1 MKVNV
6 LFAAVC
12 LLGITVRS
20 IGQDAPAEKAMGPRL
35 ELRQSKI
42 AVGSF
47 WLDSPA
53 TGSFIIRNAG
63 DAPLEIIDISAARGI
78 NAVLQPPG
86 AITPKESAKLSVTF
100 DGAELGAGPFEKTI
114 FIASNDPATKRTRL
128 KVSGECKHYVSVSPK
143 SAGFGKLV
151 GSGRTERMLRIVS
164 HDDRP
169 LKVEVDAPEKLQRFK
184 VELIEV
190 VPKTQFALYINT
202 KPPFPIGMNT
212 ETIRLRTDH
221 PKQPLIEVNAF
232 AIQPES
238 IEVLPKI
245 ITLRPTSYNGLVAG
259 KPSVQVVTV
268 TNRGDAPMKVTKV
281 KCSDTS
287 VETRVSEVY
296 EGRQYRVL
304 VMLPADYEPPTTGAD
319 VLIETDSEAQP
330 LLTVGIGR
338 LNPNRGN
345 STTAA
350 AGNDTKSETQP
361 ATSKKKKRKRR
372 AVLDTVG
379 KPVPKFSLT
388 TTAGTPLSNTELN
401 YHPATVLN
409 FVAPNCGFCKR
420 QIPKLEK
427 VRAEYEA
434 QGVRFVNVA
443 QKMRIDYEPEE
454 VASILSDLGPGI
466 EIAIDSGNKVG
477 RRFKATAYPCLIIVR
492 PDGVIDEV
500 VSGNKRDIADRVGRR
515 LDGLLQADPAQA
527 G

>member
-1 MKVNV
+1 MTLRF
-6 LFAAVC
+6 LFSGLL
-12 LLGITVRS
+12 LLGFVARAAA
-20 IGQDAPAEKAMGPRL
+20 QDAGGGNPKGPRF
-35 ELRQSKI
+35 ELRQTEI

-63 DAPLEIIDISAARGI
+63 DAPLEITDISAARGI

-100 DGAELGAGPFEKTI
+100 DGAELGAGPFDKTI
-114 FIASNDPATKRTRL
+114 FIASNDPTSKRTRL
-128 KVSGECKHYVSVSPK
+128 KVSGECKHYVLVTPK

-151 GSGRTERMLRIVS
+151 GAGRTERMLRIVS
-164 HDDRP
+164 NDDRP
-169 LKVEVDAPEKLQRFK
+169 LKVEIDAREQLRRFK

-190 VPKTQFALYINT
+190 VPKTQYALYINT
-202 KPPFPIGMNT
+202 KPPFPIGMHS

-221 PKQPLIEVNAF
+221 PRQPLIEVDAF

-259 KPSVQVVTV
+259 KPSVQVVSV
-268 TNRGDAPMKVTKV
+268 TNRGDAPVKVTKV
-281 KCSDTS
+281 RCSDES
-287 VETRVSEVY
+287 VEAQVSEVY

-304 VMLPADYEPPTTGAD
+304 VTLPADYEPPGTGAD

-338 LNPNRGN
+338 LNSRRAE
-345 STTAA
+345 STASA
-350 AGNDTKSETQP
+350 AGKDTKPKTRQ

-372 AVLDTVG
+372 PVLDTVG
-379 KPVPKFSLT
+379 KPAPAFSLT

-454 VASILSDLGPGI
+454 VASILSDLGPGM

-500 VSGNKRDIADRVGRR
+500 VSGNKRDIAERVGRR
-515 LDGLLQADPAQA
+515 LDGLLQ
-527 G
+527 